1 MDPDLFRVALRA
13 IFAPVVAEIPDQFL
27 FLGVDGDHR
36 LLFSQ
41 SGGYLAVDIAELR
54 IPVGVAVALRGLAVA
69 LQTVTCL
76 IEQVADQGAADFVT
90 LPLAAPAP
98 DGARSCRSTAAAI
111 PDPRGSSARPGL
123 RDRRA
128 ASDPWRS
135 SACAPLPAADPVP
148 TAHPAPIPSGP
159 ARSCSAQPQSPSQ
172 PLRSHHN
179 PRRKPPPPR
188 PDDGRVHRETG
199 PPPKT
204 AL

>member
-54 IPVGVAVALRGLAVA
+54 IPVGVAVALRGFAVA

-76 IEQVADQGAADFVT
+76 IEQLADQGAAAFLT
-90 LPLAAPAP
+90 PPFQRPRPTAPAP
-98 DGARSCRSTAAAI
+98 
-111 PDPRGSSARPGL
+111 PRPPGSRTHTPH
-123 RDRRA
+123 
-128 ASDPWRS
+128 
-135 SACAPLPAADPVP
+135 AP
-148 TAHPAPIPSGP
+148 S
-159 ARSCSAQPQSPSQ
+159 R
-172 PLRSHHN
+172 PLRPHHT

-188 PDDGRVHRETG
+188 PDDGPVHREKG